1 MAKLALIPRT
11 SRAPAFVVSLGAL
24 ALFACNSPTT
34 PPATGNIDVTIRSLL
49 TAPISS
55 LRVTVQSPTT
65 LANSLKI
72 PLAFKSDQSSVLLRN
87 LGVAS
92 DYVLTADALD
102 GNSVIMAHGLI
113 SGVAIT
119 KGQTSEVIIYLNQV
133 IVPPPFSNSAPL
145 IDAITLSTDVATP
158 GEQVQIAG
166 LAHDPDAGQTATLGF
181 SWSAA
186 AACGTISNAANLP
199 GTDALHPSQSLATWT
214 APQAQGNC
222 QITFTAKDV
231 LGLSTSATFVVRVGA
246 GADGTGASN
255 VALVFNDAPVIEAI
269 TSAPAQ
275 LSSAGPTS
283 GVIEVLATDPEN
295 DNLSYAW
302 STEPNSPCA
311 VDFASPDGAASAF
324 TATATQAD
332 ATFCTFVVSVS
343 DGTWPDG
350 GVKKNTSL
358 ATLTL
363 AMTAPVVALVP
374 PTFGV
379 AYQSYDTAT
388 DGVLVMFGAIA
399 FDPEGGTL
407 TYDWSASQGSTPNA
421 TDPPLLRLDPAFSAA
436 ATWIPPVGSQAMT
449 SDLQVSVTAT
459 SSITNLQSTL
469 TFSLKPANA
478 P

>member
-11 SRAPAFVVSLGAL
+11 LRAPAFLVPLGVL
-24 ALFACNSPTT
+24 ALFACNSPAT
-34 PPATGNIDVTIRSLL
+34 PRVTGNIDVTVWSLL

-102 GNSVIMAHGLI
+102 GNSVIIAHGLV

-119 KGQTSEVIIYLNQV
+119 KGQTTKVIIYLHQV

-145 IDAITLSTDVATP
+145 IDAIALSTDVAAP
-158 GEQVQIAG
+158 SGQVQIAG
-166 LAHDPDAGQTATLGF
+166 LAHDPDDGQTATLGF

-186 AACGTISNAANLP
+186 ASCGTISNIANLP

-222 QITFTAKDV
+222 QITLTAKDV
-231 LGLSTSATFVVRVGA
+231 LGLSTSATFTMRVGA
-246 GADGTGASN
+246 EAAGAAD
-255 VALVFNDAPVIEAI
+255 VALVFNEGPVIVAI
-269 TSAPAQ
+269 TSSPAQ
-275 LSSAGPTS
+275 LSSTGPTN
-283 GVIEVLATDPEN
+283 GVVEAIATDPED
-295 DNLSYAW
+295 DNLSYTW
-302 STEPNSPCA
+302 GSDPNSPCA
-311 VDFASPDGAASAF
+311 VEFVSPDAAASAF
-324 TATATQAD
+324 TATPTVAN
-332 ATFCTFVVSVS
+332 ATFCTFILSVS

-407 TYDWSASQGSTPNA
+407 VFAWSASQGSPPNA
-421 TDPPLLRLDPAFSAA
+421 TDPPLLGLDPAFSTAA
-436 ATWIPPVGSQAMT
+436 VWTPPAGSQILT
-449 SDLQVSVTAT
+449 SDLRVLVTAT
-459 SSITNLQSTL
+459 SSTTNLQSTL
-469 TFSLKPANA
+469 TFSLKPADA